1 MKSLHGLKNRSS
13 GVLLHPTSLPGRL
26 GAGSFGPEA
35 RSFVD
40 ALSASG
46 QSWWQMLPLNAPAA
60 ECSPYRGESA
70 FAGNPLLIS
79 PDDLVKW
86 GVLHA
91 AALPAPAIAESHTL
105 DFRHARIRN
114 LEVLRMAFL
123 VFESDAG
130 AVEQSDFGD
139 FCRRNSFWL
148 DDYALFKALQ
158 RVEGKKNWTSWPET
172 LRRRNAA
179 ELERQRATLHREVRY
194 ISFIQFLFHKQFS
207 ELRSYAHARGIGLIG
222 DVPIFVDAGSADVW
236 RNPMYFE
243 LREDGRPGLQA
254 GVPPDYFSAD
264 GQLWGNPLYDW
275 QRLREAGYDWW
286 VQRFRHNL
294 AQFDL
299 VRIDHFRGF
308 AAAWGVPAG
317 QRTARQGTWI
327 PGPGEDLFRV
337 LRAELGK
344 LPVIAEDLG
353 LITPDVERLRRRLGF
368 PGMRVLQ
375 FAFGEKPGL
384 SSHLPHWYDR
394 LSVAYTGTHDNDTL
408 TGWYRSLPSGRKAE
422 VRRYTRGKASD
433 IHWACIQSVWASVSA
448 LAIVPMQDLLGL
460 GTEARM
466 NVPGTKGG
474 NWGWKMT
481 RADLEGPHFDRLAR
495 ITGFC
500 GRRRQAG

>member
-1 MKSLHGLKNRSS
+1 M
-13 GVLLHPTSLPGRL
+13 LHPTSLPGRL
-26 GAGSFGPEA
+26 GGGSFGPEA

-40 ALSASG
+40 VLAASG

-79 PDDLVKW
+79 ADDLVAW
-86 GVLHA
+86 GM
-91 AALPAPAIAESHTL
+91 LPAVTLPGFATPESATV
-105 DFRHARIRN
+105 DFRRAGIVQAD
-114 LEVLRMAFL
+114 VLKKAFQ

-130 AVEQSDFGD
+130 AAERSDFED
-139 FCRRNSFWL
+139 YCRQNSSWL

-158 RVEGKKNWTSWPET
+158 RVEGKKNWTSWAET
-172 LRRRNAA
+172 LRRRKAA
-179 ELERQRATLHREVRY
+179 KLEKLRTTLHREVRY
-194 ISFIQFLFHKQFS
+194 IRFVQYLFQKQFS
-207 ELRSYAHARGIGLIG
+207 ELRAYAHARGIGLIG

-236 RNPMYFE
+236 GHPMYFE
-243 LREDGRPGLQA
+243 LREDGRPALQA

-264 GQLWGNPLYDW
+264 GQLWGNPLYNW
-275 QRLREAGYDWW
+275 QRLREVGYDWW
-286 VQRFRHNL
+286 LQRFRHNL

-308 AAAWGVPAG
+308 AAAWAVPAG
-317 QRTARQGTWI
+317 HRTARKGTWI
-327 PGPGEDLFRV
+327 PGPGEDLFKM

-375 FAFGEKPGL
+375 FAFGEKPGI

-408 TGWYRSLPSGRKAE
+408 NGWYNSLPSGRKAE

-433 IHWACIQSVWASVSA
+433 VHWACIQSVWTSVSA

-466 NVPGTKGG
+466 NTPGTKKG
-474 NWGWKMT
+474 NWGWQMT
-481 RADLEGPHFDRLAR
+481 RADLEGAHFDRLAR
-495 ITGFC
+495 ITDFC
-500 GRRRQAG
+500 GRRRKSGKSAS